1 MGSFLIFGHFMI
13 VLSTAFYYLKLFL
26 NRFGFKTIIVL
37 IYPLFGFERDIDSFD
52 TIHIKINVEVNK
64 TNKKHKPVQLTT
76 LIHEVL

>member
-13 VLSTAFYYLKLFL
+13 VSSTTFYYLKLFL